1 MKGKRLKSFSG
12 TVLIM
17 VLTVMLVLIIMLMAT
32 LTVVTTASQRIYT
45 KYEEQQA
52 YYTARSALDVFTKML
67 NDGTYGNTVGGTFE
81 TQGYHIQKSLYD
93 IIAQTDPSATNLVKN
108 NNPYAGASGVMA
120 SQPYIEYTATLPD
133 LNKGAADKYGKFDD
147 GTLKIKV
154 EVLDR
159 TLNCG
164 SDGTPATGKRTKD
177 AMKLKITAT
186 TTFEGVES
194 SAAMTLDTKKPTTSN
209 ITRAV
214 TILGGAGFQPTNTTL
229 LGGLAT
235 EGTANLGNAGDFWGD
250 VFLGGTVNITGSGSR
265 FVGTDNQ
272 WIYIKDS
279 MDIQNSLPLEG
290 RATASDKVPNYFIDN
305 NVSGGP
311 NTTFGDSG
319 GKEINTIITGDLYP
333 NNNFEHFG
341 NLYVMGNVVQTNAW
355 GSSQTKLKVHGNLY
369 VGGDCD
375 FSITGSALT
384 VDNQLYTGGSLL
396 VPSNGDGTPNYTNVS
411 VNGSTITGW
420 IPNGIP
426 SDLVVG
432 VIDGDGNV
440 SAIKDGNGNSPGD
453 AGYSGANGMLSVSW
467 SSSEPTKQIPT
478 KAAIYTQFYRYDDL
492 SEDTVTASE
501 YAFTDSDGLLS
512 PNFNYSDERIHTYQ
526 ANNSS
531 NIQTKAFVGGSITSA
546 GKYIISPGN
555 FGAYIFNINAP
566 GQEVELFL
574 SKGTYNYGTII
585 VHSGTTLKV
594 YAEPG
599 NYSFDNFHIITDEVA
614 GTDNLYVGKDTG
626 TVTGV
631 SLMSMPILYYFEGE
645 SNIEMINDAL
655 FVGHF
660 YAPRSKV
667 ETTSAHTLNDRIYYN
682 GVKYDKN
689 NIGWSIL
696 GSILCQSYKAGDN
709 KGGVAF
715 VQATETPPQN
725 GLPCLQF
732 NASQYTRQ

>member
-1 MKGKRLKSFSG
+1 MKGKRLKSLGG

-67 NDGTYGNTVGGTFE
+67 NDSTYGNYVGLTFE
-81 TQGYHIQKSLYD
+81 TQGYHIQKGLYD
-93 IIAQTDPSATNLVKN
+93 IKAQSDPTGTNPVKN
-108 NNPYAGASGVMA
+108 TNPYAGAIGVMA
-120 SQPYIEYTATLPD
+120 SQPYIEYEASLPD
-133 LNKGAADKYGKFDD
+133 LNKGTDKYGKFDD

-164 SDGTPATGKRTKD
+164 SDGTPATGIRTKD
-177 AMKLKITAT
+177 VMKLKITAT
-186 TTFEGVES
+186 TTFEGIEG
-194 SAAMTLDTKKPTTSN
+194 SAAMTLDTKKPSTSN

-214 TILGGAGFQPTNTTL
+214 TILGGTGFQPTNTTL

-235 EGTANLGNAGDFWGD
+235 EGTVNLGNTGDFWGD

-279 MDIQNSLPLEG
+279 LDIQNNLPLEG
-290 RATASDKVPNYFIDN
+290 MATALDKVPNYFIDN

-311 NTTFGDSG
+311 NTTFGASG
-319 GKEINTIITGDLYP
+319 PINTIITGDLYP
-333 NNNFEHFG
+333 NSNFEHFG
-341 NLYVMGNVVQTNAW
+341 NLYVMGNVVQTNAY
-355 GSSQTKLKVHGNLY
+355 GSAQTKLKVHGNLY
-369 VGGDCD
+369 VGGYCD
-375 FSITGSALT
+375 FRIAGSALT

-411 VNGSTITGW
+411 VNSSTIAGW
-420 IPNGIP
+420 TPNGIP

-440 SAIKDGNGNSPGD
+440 DAIKDGNGKSPGD
-453 AGYSGANGMLSVSW
+453 AEYSGANGMLSVSW
-467 SSSEPTKQIPT
+467 SSSDPAKQIPT

-512 PNFNYSDERIHTYQ
+512 PNFNYSDERIHKYQ

-546 GKYIISPGN
+546 GKYTIAPGN
-555 FGAYIFNINAP
+555 FGASIFNINAP

-574 SKGTYNYGTII
+574 SHGTYNYGTIL

-599 NYSFDNFHIITDEVA
+599 SYNFDNFHIITDEVA

-626 TVTGV
+626 NIAGV

-645 SNIEMINDAL
+645 SNINMINSAL

-667 ETTSAHTLNDRIYYN
+667 DTTSAYDLDGRIFYN
-682 GVKYDKN
+682 GVQYDKTG
-689 NIGWSIL
+689 IGWSIL

-725 GLPCLQF
+725 GLPSLQF